1 MWYNFST
8 MKKGFTLVELMI
20 VVVVLVA
27 LMSITFRLS
36 SISSNQ
42 TNRSETVAKLQKLE
56 NCLSGYYAAY
66 GSYPPVRL
74 QGSRNY
80 KLAVSSHG
88 IQNDSGT
95 ESDLNFNWFDV
106 DNHKVKDSE
115 KENAEWEQVK
125 AACKAQPVACR
136 YPYPSDDA
144 WETLA
149 DAAAKVI
156 AQKAKTASGLS
167 ETRKSMYESGF
178 TTKVTGSLGP
188 YQDETE
194 WNEIQIFQFGL
205 MSYLLPRFVI
215 MMAGDEKIFDDYA
228 QWTEN
233 NTLPC
238 DPMDGKRFSNWKRLR
253 DYATSDDPGQL
264 AHATAIPSQ
273 AVCARWMPNLAG
285 ICQFNQK
292 YSIFGIDIRD
302 EDDSSSGI
310 PTSLSIDIYSP
321 GGYDEDSTSGQYILD
336 GVTVLDGWNEPFY
349 YYSPYPHQS
358 YVLWSSG
365 PNKRTFP
372 PWVAREELDGTAA
385 ACVGYWTEDDIVS
398 MSN

>member
-1 MWYNFST
+1 MWYNSNT

-74 QGSRNY
+74 HGSRNY

-88 IQNDSGT
+88 IQNDSGS
-95 ESDLNFNWFDV
+95 ESDLNLKWFDAK
-106 DNHKVKDSE
+106 NHKVMDTE
-115 KENAEWEQVK
+115 KENDDWEQVK

-144 WETLA
+144 WEKLA

-156 AQKAKTASGLS
+156 AQKAKTTSGLS
-167 ETRKSMYESGF
+167 ETQKSMYESGF

-188 YQDETE
+188 YQDESE

-215 MMAGDEKIFDDYA
+215 MMAGDEEIFDDYA

-238 DPMDGKRFSNWKRLR
+238 DPMTGKRFSNWQRLR
-253 DYATSDDPGQL
+253 EYATSDDPGEL
-264 AHATAIPSQ
+264 AHATSIPSQ

-302 EDDSSSGI
+302 ENDSSSGI
-310 PTSLSIDIYSP
+310 PTSLSIDLYSP
-321 GGYDEDSTSGQYILD
+321 GGYDEDSTSGQYVLD

-349 YYSPYPHQS
+349 YYSPYPYQS
-358 YVLWSSG
+358 YVLWSAG

-372 PWVAREELDGTAA
+372 PWVARENLDGNAN